1 MDRGEAKKHIEK
13 LKEEI
18 SELNYEYFVL
28 NREKRSEAVRDSLK
42 KELRTLEEAFPD
54 LITKDSPTQRVG
66 SVLSGRFKKV
76 KHKTK
81 KWSLA
86 DVFSEE
92 ELQEWADRIK
102 KFVKGKIGYVCE
114 LKIDGLNI
122 AIWYEKGKLIKALTR
137 GNGIEGE
144 DVTHTVKTIES
155 IPLSLKDPID
165 IEVSGEVYMS
175 KAALSEVNQSLEKEG
190 KELLAN
196 PRNAAAGAI
205 RQLDPN
211 VAASRRL
218 NAFFYEIGEIKGVSA
233 PSTQEELL
241 KLLMKLGF
249 SVNQEYKK
257 IDSIEKVI
265 DLYKDWQKKRD
276 KLPYDIDG
284 LVVKVNDKSEQREMG
299 YTGKAPRHSI
309 AFKFP
314 AEQVTS
320 RILDIIV
327 QVGRTGAITPVAIM
341 KPTEVSGSVVSRATL
356 HNESE
361 MERKDIRIGDTV
373 VIQKAGDVIPEVV
386 EVIKKLRTGN
396 EKKFHFPHK
405 CPICGGEIVVKDGEK
420 IARCIN
426 KKCYAKNIEWLKHFV
441 SKGAFNIE
449 GAGDKVVIQLVE
461 AGLVCDPSDF
471 FKLKKEDLLG
481 LDLFKDKRA
490 DNLLNSIKKSKKIAF
505 AKFLFALGIRYFG
518 EQTSDDL
525 VEYLVSHS
533 ENKKDWDIKKLINKV
548 KELSLEEL
556 GNIDG
561 VGEKVADSLYSWFHD
576 VKNIELLEEFD
587 IAGIQ
592 LDVPILKKNT
602 FFSGKTCVLTGTLEN
617 TTRDQ
622 AKNNIKSAGGRIA
635 SSVSK
640 DTDLLIVGAEPGSKY
655 KKAKELGIKI
665 IDEKEFLKM
674 LS

>member
-1 MDRGEAKKHIEK
+1 MDHEEAKKRIEK

-28 NREKRSEAVRDSLK
+28 NREKRPEAVRDSLK
-42 KELRTLEEAFPD
+42 KELKTLEEAFPD

-86 DVFSEE
+86 DVFSKE

-102 KFVKGKIGYVCE
+102 KLVKNEIEYVCE

-137 GNGIEGE
+137 GNGFEGE

-155 IPLSLKDPID
+155 VPLSLKEPID

-175 KAALSEVNQSLEKEG
+175 KAALSEVNKSLEKEG

-205 RQLDPN
+205 RQLDPS
-211 VAASRRL
+211 VAASRKL
-218 NAFFYEIGEIKGVSA
+218 SAFFYEIGEIKGVSA

-257 IDSIEKVI
+257 IDSIGKVI
-265 DLYKDWQKKRD
+265 DFYKDWQKKRD

-284 LVVKVNDKSEQREMG
+284 LVVKVNDKSEQKEMG

-314 AEQVTS
+314 AEQVAS
-320 RILDIIV
+320 QILDIIV

-386 EVIKKLRTGN
+386 EVIKKLRTGD

-405 CPICGGEIVVKDGEK
+405 CPICGGKIVMKNGEK

-426 KKCYAKNIEWLKHFV
+426 KKCYAQNIEWLKHFV

-449 GAGDKVVIQLVE
+449 GAGDKVVVQLVE
-461 AGLVCDPSDF
+461 AGLVRDPSDF

-481 LDLFKDKRA
+481 LDFFKDKRA
-490 DNLLNSIKKSKKIAF
+490 DNLLNSIEKSKKIAF

-533 ENKKDWDIKKLINKV
+533 GKKDWDMKKLINKV
-548 KELSLEEL
+548 GELSLEEL

-576 VKNIELLEEFD
+576 GKNIELLERFD
-587 IAGIQ
+587 LAGIQ
-592 LDVPILKKNT
+592 LEVPTPKKNT

-617 TTRDQ
+617 MTRDQ
-622 AKNNIKSAGGRIA
+622 AKNNIKDAGGRIA

-640 DTDLLIVGAEPGSKY
+640 DTDFLIVGAEPGSKY
-655 KKAKELGIKI
+655 KKAKEIGIKI
-665 IDEKEFLKM
+665 IDEKKFLKM